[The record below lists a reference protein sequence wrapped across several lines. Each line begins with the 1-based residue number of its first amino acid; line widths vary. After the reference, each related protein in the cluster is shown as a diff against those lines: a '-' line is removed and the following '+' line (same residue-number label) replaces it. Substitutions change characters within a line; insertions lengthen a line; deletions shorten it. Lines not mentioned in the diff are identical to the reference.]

1 MEELE
6 PRLLF
11 SADLPGMVL
20 DPDPVDI
27 GAPLPAPAIIQG
39 TTSTET
45 YSVPRSQETGQRRQ
59 EVVFIDADAPNY
71 QQLVNDLTKSADQGR
86 DIQVIVWIS
95 QHAL

>member
-27 GAPLPAPAIIQG
+27 GAPLPAPAIVQG
-39 TTSTET
+39 TTST
-45 YSVPRSQETGQRRQ
+45 
-59 EVVFIDADAPNY
+59 
-71 QQLVNDLTKSADQGR
+71 
-86 DIQVIVWIS
+86 
-95 QHAL
+95 